1 MSDIVSET
9 VALTAQLAGDQS
21 DPGILKVV
29 FMGLG
34 VVFVG
39 LIMIII
45 ICKLMT
51 LVGRIGEKA
60 AEKIG
65 ERAAAHRL
73 AGEKPD
79 GAVAAAIGAGALPG
93 DVGFPS
99 LRSVVWHGS
108 SLLTS

>member
-9 VALTAQLAGDQS
+9 VALTAHLAGDQS

-79 GAVAAAIGAGALPG
+79 GAVAAAIGAAIAEENGT
-93 DVGFPS
+93 DVSGIKIVS
-99 LRSVVWHGS
+99 IKKVAK
-108 SLLTS
+108 